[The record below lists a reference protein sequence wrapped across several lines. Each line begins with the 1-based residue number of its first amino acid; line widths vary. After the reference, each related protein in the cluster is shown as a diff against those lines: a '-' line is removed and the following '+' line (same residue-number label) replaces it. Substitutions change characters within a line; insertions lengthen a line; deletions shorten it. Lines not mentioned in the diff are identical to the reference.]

1 MFKFFKKKLSPQ
13 TDSGPT
19 IIDAKAMTL
28 EERKHW
34 RLEMLKKSIKDTLTS
49 LEILSGMYRYRL
61 SALDERAHFYAIMME
76 TTKHFAESRH
86 ANGLRLQEIE
96 ELIKQNCFAEYGVA
110 VDAVYWK
117 VNETVDV
124 FETNARIKPQV
135 PVERRKAR
143 TLEAQFQDT
152 IREERRNPVS
162 QDDYDTSP
170 DTVPYEPFSPE
181 EERAF
186 RAALAQGLRPPPVH
200 VGEKKYET
208 DLAPLGLY

>member
-1 MFKFFKKKLSPQ
+1 MFQFFKKKFSPAPLK
-13 TDSGPT
+13 DAGPT

-28 EERKHW
+28 EERKQW

-61 SALDERAHFYAIMME
+61 SALDERAHYYAVMME
-76 TTKHFAESRH
+76 TTKLFADSRH
-86 ANGLRLQEIE
+86 ATGLRLQQIE

-110 VDAVYWK
+110 IDAVYWK

-124 FETNARIKPQV
+124 FEANARIKPAV

-152 IREERRNPVS
+152 IREERRQPEPE
-162 QDDYDTSP
+162 YDTSP

-181 EERAF
+181 EEAAF
-186 RAALAQGLRPPPVH
+186 RAAIARGLRPPPVH